1 MSAKNN
7 NKFNKAKNRSNL
19 RIFSGSS
26 HPKLAIDVSKK
37 CGVSLGELDLKK
49 FANNETSVNLKENVR
64 AQDTY
69 IIQTG
74 GGSTPNDDL
83 MELLFIINA
92 FKLSSASAINII
104 IPYFFYSKGD
114 QKDSHKRVPITAKL
128 ITTLLKKAG
137 AHHVMIIEPHTPQ
150 LEGFFET
157 PVDALK
163 VEPLFCE
170 WIRKNIKD
178 WQECV
183 VVAPDE
189 GSVKRCISVANDLN
203 LDFALITNRKPKDK
217 KKSTH
222 RRHHKN
228 STTNNGKNLDS
239 GEPEERSGESAGTS
253 ARESESEAA
262 PLQRPLSV
270 PAEAGA
276 SSLGASSLQQ
286 DKKFKRQFSQPM
298 VLNRQFGGVN
308 RHKKISLSG
317 SVSGRRVIV
326 VDDMIDTGHTI
337 KEAIETLKK
346 HGAVGVYV
354 MATHGIF
361 SGNSVEIVKNNSDF
375 IQKIVVSNT
384 VPQSSNQAFL
394 PKHLHVLD
402 ISGLIA
408 EYIRRHHYRESVQV
422 LCQYMPILDAE
433 TEEEGAEDDD
443 NQTGSDESEED
454 PEELPNGE
462 NGANGSAANEAA
474 RDLRLM
480 HLRKGFRLSSMCWD
494 DNNGTP

>member
-26 HPKLAIDVSKK
+26 HPELAIDVSKK
-37 CGVSLGELDLKK
+37 CGVSLGEVDLKK

-64 AQDTY
+64 AQDIY
-69 IIQTG
+69 MIQTG
-74 GGSTPNDDL
+74 GGCKPNDDL
-83 MELLFIINA
+83 MELLFLINA

-189 GSVKRCISVANDLN
+189 GSVKRCVSVANDLN
-203 LDFALITNRKPKDK
+203 LEFALITSRKPKDK

-228 STTNNGKNLDS
+228 SMTVRQDN
-239 GEPEERSGESAGTS
+239 GEPEEKSGESESS
-253 ARESESEAA
+253 ARGSESEAA
-262 PLQRPLSV
+262 TLQRPLSM

-276 SSLGASSLQQ
+276 SSLQP
-286 DKKFKRQFSQPM
+286 DKKFKKQFSQPM
-298 VLNRQFGGVN
+298 VLNRQFSGVN

-337 KEAIETLKK
+337 KEAMETLKK

-361 SGNSVEIVKNNSDF
+361 SGNSVQIVKDNSDF

-422 LCQYMPILDAE
+422 LCQYMPILDGAE
-433 TEEEGAEDDD
+433 SEEGGAEDD
-443 NQTGSDESEED
+443 NQTESDESEED

-494 DNNGTP
+494 DSNGTS